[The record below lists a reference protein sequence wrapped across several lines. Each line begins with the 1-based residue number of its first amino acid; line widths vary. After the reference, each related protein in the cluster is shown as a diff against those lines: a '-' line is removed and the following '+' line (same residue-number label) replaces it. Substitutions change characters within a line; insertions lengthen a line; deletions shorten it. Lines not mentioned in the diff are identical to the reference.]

1 MVAPLAPAP
10 GIMPL
15 VEEEVTP
22 NAYGAE
28 LPFSAP
34 NWSESTAAGA
44 ALPAGMVDPEKAA
57 ELTEEEIIN
66 QVKRCRSESARVRSD
81 LEPGWRRAEAAFY
94 AESQY
99 EDSKEAWQS
108 DLVVPTV
115 SEHIRTAVA
124 MMQGALLD
132 QSEFFTV
139 EREGAYADDAIT
151 NLVQKWL
158 ELAVDDTA
166 FVKHFLTMWQD
177 SFLYG
182 TGWMVIEQEEYID
195 RSPRVVE
202 RPLYQDPQMAIQAS
216 MQGLP
221 MSEKVVET
229 DALARSRTVLRPIS
243 PWHLYPDPFALQFE
257 DCKYVIR
264 EQLVDEEDLISARD
278 AGQYQFDEL
287 GPPANK
293 FPADR
298 DGSISPTS
306 YAENEGSG
314 DANRRRHL
322 VTTYHGNIKDNDG
335 NMVCENWRV
344 VIANDKTLLSIGPNP
359 LFSGKYPY
367 ICSTPLE
374 HRETL
379 WGRSLVESDV
389 RVQEEMT
396 SLMNL
401 MLDDA
406 RFSVL
411 SAFQVDEGQSDEP
424 GEIDS
429 IEPGRVY
436 RGRGQFINKLQ
447 FQSQANS
454 AFPLYSQLQSIG
466 DRSTSITEFVAGT
479 PTSRGR
485 PSATE
490 VSTKSQAGQ
499 AYLQQLARRLE
510 EDDVERGLGL
520 LYEFLVQF
528 GGDDSNPKLG
538 QLLEGFGGP
547 QILFDPVARFELLDK
562 PVSLTV
568 NGISQVM
575 SREGMNGKLM
585 EALNVSMQ
593 LGMPPQSQI
602 PLFYAMLSNL
612 GLDPRQ
618 LGYPADAQE
627 MEMLQQQMMMQQQNQ
642 GAAPAGGSPPREGS
656 QGRQEPSAPS
666 QANLDAQSE
675 NL

>member
-1 MVAPLAPAP
+1 MQDRNASGPGGVMPLLESEIAPAYS
-10 GIMPL
+10 
-15 VEEEVTP
+15 E
-22 NAYGAE
+22 E

-34 NWSESTAAGA
+34 NWQQAGSEAT
-44 ALPAGMVDPEKAA
+44 LPAGLVDPEKAA
-57 ELTEEEIIN
+57 NLTEDDIIV
-66 QVKRCRSESARVRSD
+66 QVKRSREESAKIRND
-81 LEPGWRRAEAAFY
+81 LEPNWRRAEAAYY
-94 AESQY
+94 ALSQY
-99 EDSKEAWQS
+99 EDSKEDWQS

-132 QSEFFTV
+132 AKNFFTV
-139 EREGAYADDAIT
+139 EREGVYSDDAVT

-158 ELAVDDTA
+158 ELAVDETE
-166 FVKHFLTMWQD
+166 FVKHFLTMWTD

-182 TGWMVIEQEEYID
+182 TGFMVIENREYID

-202 RPLYQDPQMAIQAS
+202 KPLYQDQQQAMMAMQAG
-216 MQGLP
+216 MPLT
-221 MSEKVVET
+221 ERVVEN
-229 DALARSRTVLRPIS
+229 DAIARSKTVLAPVS
-243 PWHLYPDPFALQFE
+243 PWTMYPDPYALQFE

-264 EQLVDEEDLISARD
+264 EQLVDEEDLIAARD

-287 GPPANK
+287 GAPYGK
-293 FPADR
+293 FPNDR
-298 DGSISPTS
+298 QGSIAPTA
-306 YAENEGSG
+306 YAEDQSS
-314 DANRRRHL
+314 DSNRRRHL
-322 VTTYHGNIKDNDG
+322 VTTYHGNLYCGSGDLI
-335 NMVCENWRV
+335 CENWKV
-344 VIANDKTLLSIGPNP
+344 VIANDRTLLSVGPNP

-367 ICSTPLE
+367 ICSTPLD

-466 DRSTSITEFVAGT
+466 DRSTAITEFVAGT

-490 VSTKSQAGQ
+490 VDTKSQAGQ
-499 AYLQQLARRLE
+499 AYLAQLARRLE
-510 EDDVERGLGL
+510 EDDVERGLTL

-528 GGDDSNPKLG
+528 GGEASDPKLSK
-538 QLLEGFGGP
+538 LLEGFGGP
-547 QILFDPVARFELLDK
+547 QILYDQVMRFELLDQ
-562 PVSLTV
+562 PVTLVV
-568 NGISQVM
+568 NGISQVLD
-575 SREGMNGKLM
+575 RQDMNAKLM
-585 EALNVSMQ
+585 EALNMSQQ

-602 PLFYAMLSNL
+602 PLFYTLISNL
-612 GLDPRQ
+612 GLDPAQ
-618 LGYPADAQE
+618 MGFPEDAQG
-627 MEMLQQQMMMQQQNQ
+627 MQMLQQQMMEQQQNQ
-642 GAAPAGGSPPREGS
+642 GAPPASAGGPRPSPG
-656 QGRQEPSAPS
+656 GRQGGTP
-666 QANLDAQSE
+666 QSTPE
-675 NL
+675 G